1 MTRLSNCISAGVLM
15 GALLFCGTW
24 AAAKEPQNPS
34 PKANSAIAA
43 KTHSTSAESKKTRS
57 SKKIAT
63 AEQAVA
69 LIKQRKDVK
78 EFLALFPAG
87 KGPKTG
93 GTPVV
98 EAEKQDGKWLV
109 HVYEAL
115 PDHTATHN
123 WYTVDPVSG
132 SVTPMF

>member
-1 MTRLSNCISAGVLM
+1 M
-15 GALLFCGTW
+15 GTLLFYGTW
-24 AAAKEPQNPS
+24 AAAKEPQHPA
-34 PKANSAIAA
+34 PRTKDAVATT
-43 KTHSTSAESKKTRS
+43 THSTNAESKKTGS

-78 EFLALFPAG
+78 EFLALFPEG

-123 WYTVDPVSG
+123 WYTVDPASG